1 MREIK
6 KREEADPKDC
16 WKMEDMFPSDEAW
29 EASFLKL
36 KEEAEDFRSRN
47 GTFAAGPREFYQAL
61 QKQDEIQLMIERVVV
76 YASQRYHQDMGNRRY
91 Q

>member
-36 KEEAEDFRSRN
+36 KEEKMD
-47 GTFAAGPREFYQAL
+47 
-61 QKQDEIQLMIERVVV
+61 
-76 YASQRYHQDMGNRRY
+76 
-91 Q
+91 